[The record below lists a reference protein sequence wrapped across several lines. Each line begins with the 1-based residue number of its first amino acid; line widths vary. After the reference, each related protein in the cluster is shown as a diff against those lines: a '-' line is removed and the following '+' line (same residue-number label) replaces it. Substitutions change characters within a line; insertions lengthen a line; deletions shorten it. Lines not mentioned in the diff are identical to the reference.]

1 MKIIN
6 NLNKFNSEIRHIEEA
21 FCKLKVLHKQYPA
34 MGNDNIGLFFSATNY
49 NSWQIREKKQ
59 LKYISQC

>member
-6 NLNKFNSEIRHIEEA
+6 NLNKFNSEIRRIEEA

-34 MGNDNIGLFFSATNY
+34 TGNDNIGLFFSATN
-49 NSWQIREKKQ
+49 
-59 LKYISQC
+59 LF